1 MRTLIFSTL
10 FLLSSFVTFAQSN
23 KVYFC
28 VQVCSTENPHLLKP
42 DMVSLFSADTAM
54 VELAVI
60 ENRMLS
66 RILFVYE
73 TKEEQIAAHQNWLR
87 YWPDAIIFTR
97 TERQFRNL
105 FKLFKSTA
113 DEN

>member
-1 MRTLIFSTL
+1 MRTLIFSVL

-42 DMVSLFSADTAM
+42 DMVSLFSSDTAM
-54 VELAVI
+54 VELTVVNNI
-60 ENRMLS
+60 MRS

-73 TKEEQIAAHQNWLR
+73 TQEEQIAAHQNWLR
-87 YWPDAIIFTR
+87 YWPDAIMFTR
-97 TERQFRNL
+97 TERQFKNL
-105 FKLFKSTA
+105 FKLFTNVQN
-113 DEN
+113 EN